1 MNQIFVDDKRPISI
15 RVLFVLLIVSVLPL
29 ILTLPLDVIDI
40 DSSQYAEISREMVE
54 GGNPFFI
61 RDNGRKYLDKPI
73 LTFWKISLS
82 FFVFGYQN
90 FAFRLPAL
98 LFTFLSFWGMFKL
111 TELYSGSRLRAWIA
125 VFLYALSPGLY
136 SMVVD
141 PKIDVYLTPYLILV
155 HTFYYLGFKKIR
167 ITIMECIS
175 RWASVLLRRDR
186 LRW

>member
-82 FFVFGYQN
+82 FSCSVIKISRFVFRLFCSLFFLSGECSNSQN
-90 FAFRLPAL
+90 FIR
-98 LFTFLSFWGMFKL
+98 
-111 TELYSGSRLRAWIA
+111 E
-125 VFLYALSPGLY
+125 
-136 SMVVD
+136 VD
-141 PKIDVYLTPYLILV
+141 
-155 HTFYYLGFKKIR
+155 
-167 ITIMECIS
+167 
-175 RWASVLLRRDR
+175 
-186 LRW
+186 